1 MLLTNAVLLYYNGRE
16 KFLEKG
22 IVNRMKQKWVWI
34 CGIGAGVLCMAGIVS
49 FTLAHRHKPMYKLK
63 GGENTVHISLFQ
75 WEDAADCYVFTVND
89 PAPFAITHSCG
100 HRLSRLLGG
109 QSQIDYDIQVNVSRL
124 KENTV
129 LYFARMQGDTVCSVD
144 AFRVW
149 AENGRIRYAIYDDPK
164 KTAEF
169 EQYRHNR
176 SGLES
181 MA

>member
-1 MLLTNAVLLYYNGRE
+1 
-16 KFLEKG
+16 
-22 IVNRMKQKWVWI
+22 MKRKWAWI

-49 FTLAHRHKPMYKLK
+49 FTVAHRHKPGYKLK

-75 WEDAADCYVFTVND
+75 GEDAADRYVFTVND

-100 HRLSRLLGG
+100 QRLSRLLGG
-109 QSQIDYDIQVNVSRL
+109 QLQTDYDIQVNVSRL

-129 LYFARMQGDTVCSVD
+129 LYFAHMQGDAVCSVD

-149 AENGRIRYAIYDDPK
+149 AENGRIRYAAYDDPEK
-164 KTAEF
+164 AAEF
-169 EQYRHNR
+169 EQYRCNR

>member
-1 MLLTNAVLLYYNGRE
+1 
-16 KFLEKG
+16 
-22 IVNRMKQKWVWI
+22 MKRKWAWI
-34 CGIGAGVLCMAGIVS
+34 CGIGAGVLCLAGMVS
-49 FTLAHRHKPMYKLK
+49 FAVTHRHKPSYKLK
-63 GGENTVHISLFQ
+63 GGENTMHITLFRG
-75 WEDAADCYVFTVND
+75 EDSTDQYVFTVND
-89 PAPFAITHSCG
+89 PNPFAITHFCG
-100 HRLSRLLGG
+100 QQLPRIWGG
-109 QSQIDYDIQVNVSRL
+109 QSQMDYDIQVNVSRL

-149 AENGRIRYAIYDDPK
+149 AEDGRIRYAAYDNPE

-169 EQYRHNR
+169 EQYRRNR

>member
-1 MLLTNAVLLYYNGRE
+1 MH
-16 KFLEKG
+16 
-22 IVNRMKQKWVWI
+22 I
-34 CGIGAGVLCMAGIVS
+34 
-49 FTLAHRHKPMYKLK
+49 TLFR
-63 GGENTVHISLFQ
+63 GEGSTDQ
-75 WEDAADCYVFTVND
+75 YVFTVND
-89 PAPFAITHSCG
+89 PNTFAITHFCG
-100 HRLSRLLGG
+100 QQLPRIWGG
-109 QSQIDYDIQVNVSRL
+109 QSQMDYDIQVNVSRL

-149 AENGRIRYAIYDDPK
+149 AEDGRIRYAAYDNPE

-169 EQYRHNR
+169 EQYRRNR